1 GFRTTLANADTL
13 VERAVRG
20 VLRRPARVAPESG
33 LELVLAGESDEDTT
47 PLRVEVEDLA
57 ARRAAWRDLPIDPP
71 PPGRSFTY
79 GGVATR
85 LLALT
90 IDIGGVGYLTSQV
103 LTTTI
108 NLLVSLF
115 GELPTGLTGFLYLVA
130 SWVVPIY
137 LGLCYWGLGRTF
149 GMAVVGLKV
158 CTPDGRRPG
167 FIRAMLRAW
176 IGLFG
181 ILIWFVTGVGVFF
194 DTKRRTLLDR
204 LAHTEVRYSVPENQ
218 QRRHIRDAIEELRGQ
233 AGKMARQEE
242 RDRANAQAL
251 LELGEQPASG
261 PAGAPAPMGDL
272 DGS

>member
-1 GFRTTLANADTL
+1 
-13 VERAVRG
+13 
-20 VLRRPARVAPESG
+20 
-33 LELVLAGESDEDTT
+33 
-47 PLRVEVEDLA
+47 
-57 ARRAAWRDLPIDPP
+57 
-71 PPGRSFTY
+71 
-79 GGVATR
+79 
-85 LLALT
+85 
-90 IDIGGVGYLTSQV
+90 
-103 LTTTI
+103 
-108 NLLVSLF
+108 
-115 GELPTGLTGFLYLVA
+115 
-130 SWVVPIY
+130 
-137 LGLCYWGLGRTF
+137 
-149 GMAVVGLKV
+149 MAVVGLKV

-272 DGS
+272 DGSRRDRPGSCPSSRWTRWGCTRTAAHAGTLRGSVD